1 MAKIKDRRKNLK
13 NDTQDF
19 FDDDFEVI
27 YEDDLDDLLKNS
39 FIEDDNEPDDYYYDD
54 EFDNDDDYDIDD
66 YDEDDYDNRRNN
78 SKSSK
83 RKDSNKSKKKHS
95 LPNVVSPAAKAAKTG
110 TRLIFK
116 ILNMILKPFSV
127 MHLVN
132 PIYVGLCSRML
143 SPGDANAEI
152 AEITP
157 PSTPFS

>member
-83 RKDSNKSKKKHS
+83 RKDSNKSKKSTVFQMSYHR
-95 LPNVVSPAAKAAKTG
+95 LPKQPRPV
-110 TRLIFK
+110 L
-116 ILNMILKPFSV
+116 
-127 MHLVN
+127 
-132 PIYVGLCSRML
+132 
-143 SPGDANAEI
+143 D
-152 AEITP
+152 
-157 PSTPFS
+157 